1 MGIFFKAALLCPIFA
16 NKHLI
21 NMTKRHLFLGFI
33 AFFLT
38 ANVIAQTSKNLQ
50 LGPWRAELRSQGG
63 GLPVNLSVAPGK
75 KKDTYLIKV
84 INGSESFHLGESYF
98 RGDSLVIPFD
108 LYDSEIVAHVDGSKK
123 MSGYWIK
130 KRNGKFVNQLPFS
143 AQYGSK
149 ERFTALKPPTVNVS
163 GTWDVDI
170 SVDDKH
176 TPSVGIFKQVGNKVT
191 GSILQTS
198 GDYRFLQG
206 NVSGDSLLVSYF
218 DGSFVL
224 LFKTKVKAKE
234 IQGTLFS
241 GFATKKEFKGHLDPK
256 ASLPDLKKLTFLK
269 PGYDRLNFSLP
280 TPKGETISL
289 QDERFKDKV
298 VIVEIMGSWCPNC
311 IDEARFLAPFYA
323 KNKAKGVEVI
333 GVSFEYSPDMAVSG
347 PKIENFKK
355 KIGIEYPLVFGG
367 VPNDDTIAQVFPML
381 NKFYGYPTTFV
392 IDKKGKVREIHT
404 GFSGPGTG
412 LYYTDW
418 VQEFEKTIQNLL
430 KEK

>member
-1 MGIFFKAALLCPIFA
+1 MMKQYILSI
-16 NKHLI
+16 LI
-21 NMTKRHLFLGFI
+21 ACQVTFNLS
-33 AFFLT
+33 
-38 ANVIAQTSKNLQ
+38 AQNSQAPK
-50 LGPWRAELRSQGG
+50 LGPWRAELQSQGG
-63 GLPVNLSVAPGK
+63 GLPFNLHVAPGK
-75 KKDTYLIKV
+75 KKNTFLIKV
-84 INGSESFHLGESYF
+84 INGSESFHLGESFF

-108 LYDSEIVAHVDGSKK
+108 LYDSELVASLDNQQQ
-123 MSGYWIK
+123 MRGYWIK
-130 KRNGKFVNQLPFS
+130 KRNGKFVNQLPFQ
-143 AQYGSK
+143 AQFGST
-149 ERFTALKPPTVNVS
+149 ERFSKLKTPTVNVS
-163 GTWDVDI
+163 GKWNVDI

-176 TPSVGIFKQVGNKVT
+176 TPSVGVFQQKGNKVT

-206 NVSGDSLLVSYF
+206 NVSGDSLFISYF

-224 LFKTKVKAKE
+224 LFKTKVTGKE
-234 IQGTLFS
+234 ISGTLFS
-241 GFATKKEFKGHLDPK
+241 GFATKKEVKGQLDPK

-269 PGYDRLNFSLP
+269 PGYDRLNFNLP
-280 TPKGETISL
+280 TPKGENISL
-289 QDERFKDKV
+289 SDERFKNKV

-323 KNKAKGVEVI
+323 KNKSKGVEVV
-333 GVSFEYSPDMAVSG
+333 GVSFEYSPEMVVSG

-355 KIGIEYPLVFGG
+355 KIGIDYPIVLGG
-367 VPNDDTIAQVFPML
+367 VPNDETIAQVFPML
-381 NKFYGYPTTFV
+381 NKFYGYPTTFI

>member
-1 MGIFFKAALLCPIFA
+1 MTIRYLL
-16 NKHLI
+16 
-21 NMTKRHLFLGFI
+21 I
-33 AFFLT
+33 AFLAFFFTGNL
-38 ANVIAQTSKNLQ
+38 AAQTNTNPQ
-50 LGPWRAELRSQGG
+50 LGAWRAELRSQGG
-63 GLPVNLSVAPGK
+63 GLPFNLSVVSGK
-75 KKDTYLIKV
+75 KKNTFLIKV
-84 INGSESFHLGESYF
+84 INGSESFHLGESFF

-108 LYDSEIVAHVDGSKK
+108 LYDSEIVARLDGSQK

-130 KRNGKFVNQLPFS
+130 KRNGKFVNKLPFS
-143 AQYGSK
+143 AKYGSK
-149 ERFTALKPPTVNVS
+149 ERFTALKAPTVNVS
-163 GTWDVDI
+163 GTWNVDI

-176 TPSVGIFKQVGNKVT
+176 TPSVGVFKQVGNKVT

-224 LFKTKVKAKE
+224 LFKTKVSGKE
-234 IQGTLFS
+234 INGTLFS
-241 GFATKKEFKGHLDPK
+241 GFATKKEFKGKLDPK

-269 PGYDRLNFSLP
+269 PGYERLNFSLP

-289 QDERFKDKV
+289 EDERFKGKV

-323 KNKAKGVEVI
+323 KNKSKGVEVI
-333 GVSFEYSPDMAVSG
+333 GVSFEYSPEISISG

-355 KIGIEYPLVFGG
+355 KIGIDYPLVFGG
-367 VPNDDTIAQVFPML
+367 VPNDETIAQVFPML
-381 NKFYGYPTTFV
+381 NKFYGYPATFV

-430 KEK
+430 AEK

>member
-1 MGIFFKAALLCPIFA
+1 MK
-16 NKHLI
+16 
-21 NMTKRHLFLGFI
+21 KRYLFWVMITLFLATHG
-33 AFFLT
+33 L
-38 ANVIAQTSKNLQ
+38 AQSNKKPQ
-50 LGPWRAELRSQGG
+50 MGPWRAELSSQGG
-63 GLPVNLSVAPGK
+63 GLPFNLHVAPGK
-75 KKDTYLIKV
+75 KKNTFLIKV
-84 INGSESFHLGESYF
+84 INGSESFHLGESFF

-108 LYDSEIVAHVDGSKK
+108 LYDSELVAYLESPQK
-123 MSGYWIK
+123 MSGFWIK
-130 KRNGKFVNQLPFS
+130 KRNGKFVNKLPFQ
-143 AQYGSK
+143 AKFGSK
-149 ERFTALKPPTVNVS
+149 ERFTQLKAPTVNIS
-163 GTWDVDI
+163 GTWNVDI

-176 TPSVGIFKQVGNKVT
+176 TPSVGVFKQVGNKVT

-224 LFKTKVKAKE
+224 LFKTKVIGKE
-234 IQGTLFS
+234 ITGTLFS
-241 GFATKKEFKGHLDPK
+241 GFATKKDVKGTLDPK

-289 QDERFKDKV
+289 QDERFKNKV

-311 IDEARFLAPFYA
+311 IDEARFLAPFYT

-355 KIGIEYPLVFGG
+355 KIGIDYPLVFGG
-367 VPNDDTIAQVFPML
+367 VPNDETIAQVFPML